1 MPSGRKTIA
10 FVNPSGEWSPM
21 LISCPVCKTRF
32 RLNEEKISSAG
43 VRLRCSK
50 CSAVFRLAAD
60 SDVRSGK
67 LTVLVAHESREFC
80 NAVRKVLASEPFTV
94 ISSHDGKEALDITM
108 KLLPDVVLLNV
119 ALPTLYGFQVCDALR
134 NDPKTSGIKIIL
146 LAAIYDKTK
155 YKRSPQTLYGADD
168 YIEQHHIP
176 DALAG
181 MIYRLA
187 AEAKVLEP
195 GQNGSS
201 PVEKVVATAPE
212 RLTPAE
218 AVSQEL
224 ARKELRDHHL
234 NEPSRDDPEFAEA
247 ARQLARSIVSDISLY
262 REAELEQGLRTGNL
276 ELYLGNEIKDGRTIF
291 ESRLPS
297 AAGSGIDYYEQVLN
311 EFFEQKKR
319 ELGI

>member
-1 MPSGRKTIA
+1 
-10 FVNPSGEWSPM
+10 M
-21 LISCPVCKTRF
+21 LICCPVCKTRF
-32 RLNEEKISSAG
+32 RLNEQRVSNAG

-60 SDVRSGK
+60 SDVRSGN

-94 ISSHDGKEALDITM
+94 ISSHDGKETLDITL

-119 ALPTLYGFQVCDALR
+119 ALPTLYGFQVCEALR
-134 NDPKTSGIKIIL
+134 NDPRTSGIKIIL

-176 DALAG
+176 DALAA

-187 AEAKVLEP
+187 TEAKPLEP
-195 GQNGSS
+195 GQNELP
-201 PVEKVVATAPE
+201 PVEKVVATAPD

-218 AVSQEL
+218 AASQEL

-234 NEPSRDDPEFAEA
+234 HESDDGALEAAEV

-262 REAELEQGLRTGNL
+262 REAELEQGLRTGNM
-276 ELYLGNEIKDGRTIF
+276 EQFLGNEIRDGRSIY

-297 AAGSGIDYYEQVLN
+297 AARSGIDYYEQALN
-311 EFFEQKKR
+311 EFVEQKKK